1 MLGGCAGD
9 GWQRKSKTS
18 PFSRLALDNDLAA
31 VSLHHLLHD
40 SQTQSGA
47 TGGACARGVR
57 AIETFKEVRQM
68 FGRNANSGILHAYFD
83 QRLDGSGGN
92 ADLSLAGSMYNGIA
106 QQVAE
111 NLGDPFLVGF
121 DTGQIGGNMYVQRQ
135 IFPRD
140 SPTTIASPSQAAGP
154 KDL

>member
-47 TGGACARGVR
+47 TGGACGRGVR

-68 FGRNANSGILHAYFD
+68 FGCNDNSGILHAYFYE
-83 QRLDGSGGN
+83 RLDGSGGKKH
-92 ADLSLAGSMYNGIA
+92 
-106 QQVAE
+106 V
-111 NLGDPFLVGF
+111 FLVSGMCE
-121 DTGQIGGNMYVQRQ
+121 GR
-135 IFPRD
+135 
-140 SPTTIASPSQAAGP
+140 SAAVCET
-154 KDL
+154 KDE